1 MLCEV
6 AAVEV
11 EKGDTPDAIDHP
23 DHGIS
28 GWNSVDRLQPALGI
42 GLTSAFA
49 TGYNLFVGR
58 LPPGTP
64 IAMHSGFQSFTQ
76 GGRLM
81 RLNNSARGF
90 AVVCVAAVA
99 MVLSACGQAQ
109 PDVASDAQSQTAAV
123 NEPAN
128 KATTARAQTRNQ
140 AKKGSA
146 TTAATTGT
154 SPAPDPA
161 SKAAQEPE
169 AVSATITGCLEERK
183 DQTFRLKNTV
193 GDDAPKSRGWKSGF
207 LKKGTA
213 SIDLVDA
220 GNRMKLHNH
229 VGEQISVTGMLA
241 DKEMQVRSVKRV
253 AESCE

>member
-1 MLCEV
+1 
-6 AAVEV
+6 
-11 EKGDTPDAIDHP
+11 
-23 DHGIS
+23 
-28 GWNSVDRLQPALGI
+28 
-42 GLTSAFA
+42 
-49 TGYNLFVGR
+49 
-58 LPPGTP
+58 
-64 IAMHSGFQSFTQ
+64 
-76 GGRLM
+76 M

-99 MVLSACGQAQ
+99 MVFAACGQSQ
-109 PDVASDAQSQTAAV
+109 PEDVSVAQSETAAV
-123 NEPAN
+123 NTPAN

-146 TTAATTGT
+146 TAAATSGT
-154 SPAPDPA
+154 SPAPEA
-161 SKAAQEPE
+161 AAQEPE

-207 LKKGTA
+207 LKKGST

-220 GNRMKLHNH
+220 GNRMKLQNH

-241 DKEMQVRSVKRV
+241 DKEMQVRSLKRV
-253 AESCE
+253 AESCQ

>member
-1 MLCEV
+1 
-6 AAVEV
+6 
-11 EKGDTPDAIDHP
+11 
-23 DHGIS
+23 
-28 GWNSVDRLQPALGI
+28 
-42 GLTSAFA
+42 
-49 TGYNLFVGR
+49 
-58 LPPGTP
+58 
-64 IAMHSGFQSFTQ
+64 
-76 GGRLM
+76 M
-81 RLNNSARGF
+81 RLNKSARGF

-99 MVLSACGQAQ
+99 MVFAACGQSQ
-109 PDVASDAQSQTAAV
+109 PEDVSVAQSETAAV
-123 NEPAN
+123 NTPAN

-146 TTAATTGT
+146 ATAATTGT
-154 SPAPDPA
+154 SPAPE
-161 SKAAQEPE
+161 AAQEPE

-207 LKKGTA
+207 LKKGSA

-220 GNRMKLHNH
+220 GNRMKLQNH
-229 VGEQISVTGMLA
+229 VGEQITVSGMLA